1 MLNELTNLIYR
12 YPFVK
17 RWVLKI
23 DNEGASRG
31 VAYIDISKIIGK
43 HLLQRVS
50 EESAKASQQKQYR
63 EEIYTVLENALV
75 VNRE

>member
-23 DNEGASRG
+23 DNEAASRG
-31 VAYIDISKIIGK
+31 VAYIDISKIVGK
-43 HLLQRVS
+43 QLLQRVS

-63 EEIYTVLENALV
+63 EEIYTALENALV